1 MLSSWFRGGGARRA
15 FATHS
20 GADDAAVAQFRLKY
34 AVTALRERVVTEF
47 QTLEVYATSDVGNLL
62 VIDGDAQLSEADEAH
77 YHEMLA
83 HVAVAAA
90 SRAPDAELGALVVGR
105 RPAARAAAPR
115 SRFERHR
122 RRHRCA
128 GRRDLRP
135 LVRDARPESRAG
147 GGRLEVVVGDGCRW
161 LEAAGARRFDVI
173 IVDATDQDD
182 GEATTASH
190 PLYTRRFNELG
201 RDALT
206 NDGVFVRNFTSLA
219 PYPLDHAR
227 RNAAAVC
234 DAFDKV
240 RPFCWFQPCFR
251 SGHYSALLC
260 ARRWGD
266 VVEDT
271 RWAAPPGACAYYSP
285 EVAKAAFVL
294 PPGVRARL
302 GALEPRIEGALP
314 LRASIVAPGD
324 VRPELLRAASAAG

>member
-90 SRAPDAELGALVVGR
+90 ASRADAELDASSSAAATS
-105 RPAARAAAPR
+105 AAR
-115 SRFERHR
+115 ELLRHDR
-122 RRHRCA
+122 VSSVTVV
-128 GRRDLRP
+128 DI
-135 LVRDARPESRAG
+135 DA
-147 GGRLEVVVGDGCRW
+147 
-161 LEAAGARRFDVI
+161 
-173 IVDATDQDD
+173 QDD

-190 PLYTRRFNELG
+190 PLYGASTSS
-201 RDALT
+201 DAALT

-240 RPFCWFQPCFR
+240 RPFCWFQPCF
-251 SGHYSALLC
+251 SS
-260 ARRWGD
+260 
-266 VVEDT
+266 
-271 RWAAPPGACAYYSP
+271 
-285 EVAKAAFVL
+285 
-294 PPGVRARL
+294 
-302 GALEPRIEGALP
+302 
-314 LRASIVAPGD
+314 
-324 VRPELLRAASAAG
+324 RP

>member
-90 SRAPDAELGALVVGR
+90 ASRAPDAELAALVVGGGDLG
-105 RPAARAAAPR
+105 AR
-115 SRFERHR
+115 ELLRHDR
-122 RRHRCA
+122 VSSVTVVDIDAQVGAICDRWFA
-128 GRRDLRP
+128 TLGP
-135 LVRDARPESRAG
+135 KAVRGD
-147 GGRLEVVVGDGCRW
+147 GRLEVVVGDGCRW

-190 PLYTRRFNELG
+190 PLYTRRFNELA

-206 NDGVFVRNFTSLA
+206 DDGVFVRNFTSLA

-240 RPFCWFQPCFR
+240 RPFCWFQPCF
-251 SGHYSALLC
+251 S
-260 ARRWGD
+260 
-266 VVEDT
+266 
-271 RWAAPPGACAYYSP
+271 AAP
-285 EVAKAAFVL
+285 
-294 PPGVRARL
+294 RAT
-302 GALEPRIEGALP
+302 
-314 LRASIVAPGD
+314 
-324 VRPELLRAASAAG
+324 RAAALDEGVLVEAVRVAQAAALDGGP

>member
-90 SRAPDAELGALVVGR
+90 ASAPTPSSTLVVG
-105 RPAARAAAPR
+105 
-115 SRFERHR
+115 
-122 RRHRCA
+122 
-128 GRRDLRP
+128 GGDLGCVGAICDRWFATLGP
-135 LVRDARPESRAG
+135 KAVRGD
-147 GGRLEVVVGDGCRW
+147 GRLEVVVGDGCRW

-190 PLYTRRFNELG
+190 PLYTRRFNEL
-201 RDALT
+201 DALT

-234 DAFDKV
+234 DAFDK
-240 RPFCWFQPCFR
+240 
-251 SGHYSALLC
+251 
-260 ARRWGD
+260 
-266 VVEDT
+266 
-271 RWAAPPGACAYYSP
+271 
-285 EVAKAAFVL
+285 VAKAAFVL

-324 VRPELLRAASAAG
+324 VRPELRAASAAGNVRGAGPSSDPS

>member
-90 SRAPDAELGALVVGR
+90 ASRATPSS
-105 RPAARAAAPR
+105 AA
-115 SRFERHR
+115 
-122 RRHRCA
+122 
-128 GRRDLRP
+128 
-135 LVRDARPESRAG
+135 VAG
-147 GGRLEVVVGDGCRW
+147 GGDRLRVGAICDRWFATLGPKAVRGDGRLEVVVGDGCRW

-206 NDGVFVRNFTSLA
+206 NGG
-219 PYPLDHAR
+219 P
-227 RNAAAVC
+227 
-234 DAFDKV
+234 
-240 RPFCWFQPCFR
+240 
-251 SGHYSALLC
+251 SGHYAALLC

-271 RWAAPPGACAYYSP
+271 RWAEPPGACAYYSP